1 MIAGRYE
8 LGEIGSEAVGGGRR
22 MGKRW
27 RRKLVLS
34 REPRVGKRKDICSR
48 AVSELCQ
55 VTDGQGSSTTKADS

>member
-8 LGEIGSEAVGGGRR
+8 LGKIGSGAVGRERR

-34 REPRVGKRKDICSR
+34 RKPRVGERKDICLR